1 MKFAV
6 INTAIKL
13 KAIKQLIELDAD
25 VIVLSFLA
33 ANCDD
38 LFAATGTSTVTA
50 AAERLSYLSDTVVI
64 AGISEKR
71 KSVILADKGLVRG
84 SCEMVHDV
92 GGNSGG
98 GQGYRVFNTDAGKI
112 GIIVQDDLF
121 FPESARILSLYDCEI
136 IVSVLDSYADGAALM
151 CRSNSFANGLN
162 GVMSAYNSVTVT
174 SYRGDI
180 VYFNSGEISAFEID
194 IIRDRTFLNARKK
207 SEYAPL
213 VSDRL

>member
-13 KAIKQLIELDAD
+13 KAVKQLIELDAD
-25 VIVLSFLA
+25 VIVMSFQA
-33 ANCDD
+33 TKSGD
-38 LFAATGTSTVTA
+38 LIAATGAQSVSEA
-50 AAERLSYLSDTVVI
+50 AQRLSYLSNCVVI
-64 AGISEKR
+64 AGINAKK
-71 KSVILADKGLVRG
+71 KSAILADKGQIRG
-84 SCEMVHDV
+84 SCEMVHDLC
-92 GGNSGG
+92 GNGG
-98 GQGYRVFNTDAGKI
+98 GGHGYRVFDTEAGKI
-112 GIIVQDDLF
+112 GIIVHDDLF
-121 FPESARILSLYDCEI
+121 FPESARALALYDCEMF
-136 IVSVLDSYADGAALM
+136 VSMLDGYADGAALM

-180 VYFNSGEISAFEID
+180 VYFNSGEVSAFEID
-194 IIRDRTFLNARKK
+194 IIRDRTFLNARRK

>member
-13 KAIKQLIELDAD
+13 KAVKQLIELGAD
-25 VIVLSFLA
+25 VIVMSFQATKSGELI
-33 ANCDD
+33 
-38 LFAATGTSTVTA
+38 AATGAHNVSE
-50 AAERLSYLSDTVVI
+50 AAERLSYLSDSVVI
-64 AGISEKR
+64 AGVNAKK
-71 KSVILADKGLVRG
+71 KSAILADKGQICG
-84 SCEMVHDV
+84 SCDMVHDLC
-92 GGNSGG
+92 GSGG
-98 GQGYRVFNTDAGKI
+98 GHGYRVFDTEAGKI
-112 GIIVQDDLF
+112 GIIVHDDLF
-121 FPESARILSLYDCEI
+121 FPESARALALYDCEVF
-136 IVSVLDSYADGAALM
+136 VSMLDGYADGAALM

-194 IIRDRTFLNARKK
+194 IIRDRTFLNARRK

-213 VSDRL
+213 VTDRL